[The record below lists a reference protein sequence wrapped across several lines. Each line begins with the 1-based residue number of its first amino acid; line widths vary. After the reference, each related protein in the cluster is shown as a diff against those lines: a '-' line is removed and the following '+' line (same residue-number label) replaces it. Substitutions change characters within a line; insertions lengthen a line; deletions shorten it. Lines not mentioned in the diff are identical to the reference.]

1 MSPSGVG
8 KELNFEAAIEQG
20 LVDRSWEKRVA
31 ADYDRALCLDPEKVI
46 NFVIATQ
53 PKEWE
58 KLKAQHGADVRDRFL
73 KRLSREIE
81 YRGAL
86 SVLRGEVKDTG
97 AKFRLAFFIPSS
109 GLNEEIRRLYAT
121 NSFTVMRQ
129 VHYSEADE
137 KSLDMVLFL
146 NGVPIFTVE
155 LKSKL
160 NGQTVEDAIW
170 QYRRDR
176 DPKEPLFRQ
185 GRCLAHFA
193 VDNGPRLYDDVPARH
208 ENLFPAFQQGL

>member
-1 MSPSGVG
+1 
-8 KELNFEAAIEQG
+8 
-20 LVDRSWEKRVA
+20 
-31 ADYDRALCLDPEKVI
+31 
-46 NFVIATQ
+46 
-53 PKEWE
+53 
-58 KLKAQHGADVRDRFL
+58 
-73 KRLSREIE
+73 
-81 YRGAL
+81 
-86 SVLRGEVKDTG
+86 
-97 AKFRLAFFIPSS
+97 
-109 GLNEEIRRLYAT
+109 
-121 NSFTVMRQ
+121 MRQ